1 MGEAKRKPAKINQEF
16 ETAVEA
22 MVAEAKTGTESRKTD
37 RRKTPGDDGGVV
49 KNTTGSG
56 TGTAAKADANHK
68 PTVEKAREAMK
79 TANAAMDVAGRAME
93 AAGDAFMRLKATRA
107 NVRALTV
114 IVGMMAT
121 YYPVNMAKMFV
132 KECVDLAQYDELTR
146 MENEGMAQ
154 IGAIIG
160 GELYA
165 RMVGLFESF
174 QPVETLEISDGGA
187 ADGT

>member
-16 ETAVEA
+16 EAAVEA
-22 MVAEAKTGTESRKTD
+22 MVAEADQGAEGRKMTSRKIA
-37 RRKTPGDDGGVV
+37 GANGGAA
-49 KNTTGSG
+49 KNTTDSG
-56 TGTAAKADANHK
+56 TGTAEKAGAKHE
-68 PTVEKAREAMK
+68 PTAEEAREAME

-93 AAGDAFMRLKATRA
+93 AAGDAFVRLKATRA

-114 IVGMMAT
+114 IVGMLAIN
-121 YYPVNMAKMFV
+121 YPEIMAKMFV

-154 IGAIIG
+154 IDAIIG

-165 RMVGLFESF
+165 RLVGLFENF
-174 QPVETLEISDGGA
+174 QPADAFDINSEA

>member
-16 ETAVEA
+16 EALFAEKNTTGDGAG
-22 MVAEAKTGTESRKTD
+22 AEAKT
-37 RRKTPGDDGGVV
+37 PG
-49 KNTTGSG
+49 
-56 TGTAAKADANHK
+56 AKHK